1 MKDPKP
7 CLWSGSCLC
16 KVWNTRNQPPPSSAP
31 SHPATF
37 WFTGLSKWFI
47 TGECFWPDSDPYTST
62 EPSPLSEASSSL
74 GLHLFIEVCFFPF
87 FFLQKIDCH
96 KFCPSKSLVTEWSCP
111 QSHLFILVSTFIKWF
126 PILIILSM
134 AFHTAATLMQ
144 HFITCPGGCW
154 QLSISRLHSNFNFL
168 LFLFFALTPFPYLLY
183 FQKKREL
190 DECSKRRGFPLP
202 FNTQTL

>member
-1 MKDPKP
+1 MPVEWLLPLQSVKYQEPASPFLSTITP
-7 CLWSGSCLC
+7 CHILIYWPLKVVYYRRVFLTWFRPLHKHWTLTSVWSLFKFRFVSFH
-16 KVWNTRNQPPPSSAP
+16 W
-31 SHPATF
+31 
-37 WFTGLSKWFI
+37 GL
-47 TGECFWPDSDPYTST
+47 
-62 EPSPLSEASSSL
+62 
-74 GLHLFIEVCFFPF
+74 FFPFFF

-154 QLSISRLHSNFNFL
+154 QLSISRLHSNFNFF
-168 LFLFFALTPFPYLLY
+168 LFLFFALTPFPYLLLY